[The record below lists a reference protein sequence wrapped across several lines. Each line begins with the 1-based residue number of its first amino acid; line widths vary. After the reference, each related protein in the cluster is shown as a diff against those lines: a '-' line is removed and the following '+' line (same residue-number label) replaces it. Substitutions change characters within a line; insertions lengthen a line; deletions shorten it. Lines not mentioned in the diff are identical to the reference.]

1 MGNKLAFILSIYMI
15 LMTFL
20 LGTDIV
26 LIQTSYSNLDSL
38 SQIISYQISNYGI
51 DEYGNI
57 DEGLIKFA
65 KEQGNANL
73 TRGETSERTYIE
85 GDLYPYFLTKEYKAI
100 LLSSSPIKI
109 SIKRYAVI
117 GINHT

>member
-38 SQIISYQISNYGI
+38 SQIIS
-51 DEYGNI
+51 
-57 DEGLIKFA
+57 
-65 KEQGNANL
+65 
-73 TRGETSERTYIE
+73 
-85 GDLYPYFLTKEYKAI
+85 
-100 LLSSSPIKI
+100 
-109 SIKRYAVI
+109 SIP
-117 GINHT
+117 